1 MGQIS
6 LWNETLSFCSPP
18 ISAQGILFCTSECLK
33 APPDLLKIYL
43 HESNRVYRDRLV
55 EEHDFEVFDK
65 LQVDTEK
72 KFYEVRVFYKVQG
85 KTRRREQGEE
95 VEEII
100 RLPALCL
107 DLDISGQH
115 SEEKEQRIE
124 KKECVLVWE
133 GADGT
138 EGQERVSENI
148 NQYGMGAWLSG
159 SVLSTQQIGKHF
171 NGFLSTAP
179 LTTLSGSIACTL
191 VMPQWRAWQ
200 VYVYRHPQK

>member
-18 ISAQGILFCTSECLK
+18 ISAQGILFCTNECLK
-33 APPDLLKIYL
+33 SPPDLLKIYL
-43 HESNRVYRDRLV
+43 HESSRVYRDKLV
-55 EEHDFEVFDK
+55 EENDFEVFDK
-65 LQVDTEK
+65 LQVDTVK

-85 KTRRREQGEE
+85 KTRRREQEEE

-107 DLDISGQH
+107 DHDISGQH

-133 GADGT
+133 GADGM
-138 EGQERVSENI
+138 EGHRGLVRILISMVWGPGCQGLCCQPSKLENI
-148 NQYGMGAWLSG
+148 LM
-159 SVLSTQQIGKHF
+159 VF
-171 NGFLSTAP
+171 CP
-179 LTTLSGSIACTL
+179 LLPSLPSLAL
-191 VMPQWRAWQ
+191 LHA
-200 VYVYRHPQK
+200 H